1 MQNTI
6 HLRDDPQ
13 WYKDAIIYQLH
24 VKAFFD
30 SDNNGIGDFRGLVRK
45 LNYLEELGC
54 NAIWLLPFYPSP
66 LKDDGYDIADYCSVH
81 PNYGTVDDFRFF
93 LNAAHERGIRVI
105 TELVLNHTSDQHRWF
120 QEARRAPVGSSK
132 RDFYVWSQSTE
143 RYRDTRI
150 IFKDFE
156 SSNWTWDP
164 VAQAYFWHRFYSHQP
179 DLNFENPEVH
189 EALFQVLDFWFEMG
203 VDGMRLD
210 AVPYLFEQEH
220 TSCENLP
227 QTHQFLKKLRSHVD
241 RKHPNTMLLAEAN
254 QWPEDATPYFGQGD
268 ECHMAFHF
276 PIMPRLFMSLWMEDR
291 FPIIDILE
299 QTPDIPDSCQWAIFL
314 RNHDELTLEMVTDE
328 ERDYMYR
335 MYARDP
341 RARINL
347 GIRRRL
353 APLLNNNRRKI
364 ELMHF
369 LLFSL
374 PGTPIIYYGDEIG
387 MGDNYFLGDRNGV
400 RTPMQ
405 WSPDRNAGFS
415 KTNPQ
420 QLYLPV
426 IMDPEYHYEVINVE
440 NQDRNP
446 SSFLWWIRRVIG
458 MRKRFEAFGRG
469 ETTFLFPDNPK
480 VLAFTRTTRD
490 ETILVVINLSRFAQ
504 SVSLDLS
511 RYAGHVP
518 QELFSGNRFPRISTD
533 PYLFTLGIHDYFW
546 FQLLPQDTPASLP
559 ADKELPELEVNQTW
573 DEIFNNSCLDVLEQ
587 TILPEYLTRSHWSR
601 AVSKRLLQVSIRDRI
616 PMSTDSNHHWLVLI
630 HCWFAEG
637 PPEQHVLCL
646 SFQPE
651 DSQDDSRRPP
661 HAALA
666 RLKSRMSQGLLYDG
680 LYDPSV
686 QIGLL
691 NHLRARHKLMGT
703 RGTLRFTPS
712 EPLVS
717 LIREWDQPE
726 TSLVSEKKD
735 NMLIH
740 YPPKLCLKIYRTPD
754 EGPNPGQEILQHLS
768 QRAGL
773 DFVPEFAGDVT
784 YRPFGEEP
792 MTLGIFRSY
801 IQSQGEGDA
810 WALTLDA
817 LHQFFENIR
826 SRRQDLDPQ
835 TCLPRSIFRTQTETI
850 PDALAECIGVFFL
863 QLLQL
868 LGRKVAD
875 FHLALARA
883 TDSGDL
889 CPEPLTF
896 FYQRS
901 EYQSI
906 RTLIKRCIHGLRK
919 HYHAMPTESLFLV
932 DSLLEEEHGFLN
944 LAQQITQHRI
954 EAQKT
959 RIHGNLKLTNI
970 LFTGNSFAI
979 LNFEGDPTRP
989 LSQRR
994 LKRSPA
1000 LDVAAVLGS
1009 CHYAAHTALTRVSNL
1024 QAEDIEELLPW
1035 VNVWHKAVS
1044 GVFLN
1049 AYLDAVKGSSF
1060 LPGKRSQLRILLT
1073 HFLLEKG
1080 FHEIYHSLDSRQH
1093 RIAPLIRG
1101 LQAVQSWR

>member
-1 MQNTI
+1 MPTTI
-6 HLRDDPQ
+6 HLNADPQ

-30 SDNNGIGDFRGLVRK
+30 SDNNGIGDFRGLVKK

-66 LKDDGYDIADYCSVH
+66 LRDDGYDIADYGSVH

-93 LNAAHERGIRVI
+93 LNSAHERGIRVI

-120 QEARRAPVGSSK
+120 QEARRAPLGSSK
-132 RDFYVWSQSTE
+132 RNFYVWSQTTK
-143 RYRDTRI
+143 RYTDTRI

-156 SSNWTWDP
+156 TSNWTWDP
-164 VAQAYFWHRFYSHQP
+164 VAQAYYWHRFYSHQP
-179 DLNFENPEVH
+179 DLNFENPEVQA
-189 EALFQVLDFWFEMG
+189 ALFQVLDFWFDMG

-210 AVPYLFEQEH
+210 AVPYLFEREH
-220 TSCENLP
+220 TNCENLP
-227 QTHQFLKKLRSHVD
+227 ETHQFLKKLRSHVD
-241 RKHPNTMLLAEAN
+241 SKFPNTMLLAEAN

-276 PIMPRLFMSLWMEDR
+276 PIMPRLFMALWMEDR

-299 QTPDIPDSCQWAIFL
+299 QTPAIPETCQWAIFL

-335 MYARDP
+335 MYAKDP

-458 MRKRFEAFGRG
+458 MRKRFQAFGRG

-480 VLAFTRTTRD
+480 VLAFTRTTPE

-511 RYAGHVP
+511 DYHGCVP
-518 QELFSGNRFPRISTD
+518 QELFSGNRFPRISSA

-546 FQLLPQDTPASLP
+546 FQLIPQEGLTSLAP
-559 ADKELPELEVNQTW
+559 EKELPELELNQTW
-573 DEIFNNSCLDVLEQ
+573 DGIFSNSCQDFLEQ
-587 TILPEYLTRSHWSR
+587 TILPEYLKRSHWSR
-601 AVSKRLLQVSIRDRI
+601 AVSKRLLQVTIKDRI
-616 PMSTDSNHHWLVLI
+616 PMATDNNHHWLVLI
-630 HCWFAEG
+630 LCWFTEG
-637 PPEQHVLCL
+637 SPEHHFLCL

-651 DSQDDSRRPP
+651 EDQGSLRIPQ
-661 HAALA
+661 HAILA
-666 RLKSRMSQGLLYDG
+666 NLKIQEKHGILYDG
-680 LYDPSV
+680 LYSANV
-686 QIGLL
+686 QVGLL
-691 NHLRARHKLMGT
+691 KHLTSRQKLMGT
-703 RGTLRFTPS
+703 RGILRFTPS
-712 EPLVS
+712 EPLAS
-717 LIREWDQPE
+717 LIQEWDQ
-726 TSLVSEKKD
+726 SDSRLMSEKKD
-735 NMLIH
+735 NMLVH
-740 YPPKLCLKIYRTPD
+740 YPKELCLKIYRTPE

-773 DFVPEFAGDVT
+773 DFVPEFAGDMI
-784 YRPFGEEP
+784 YSAFGEEP

-817 LHQFFENIR
+817 LHHFFENIL
-826 SRRQDLDPQ
+826 SRKQELDQ
-835 TCLPRSIFRTQTETI
+835 KTCLPKSLFRVQAQTI
-850 PDALAECIGVFFL
+850 PDILTECIGAFFL
-863 QLLQL
+863 QLFQL
-868 LGRKVAD
+868 LGQKVAD
-875 FHLALARA
+875 FHLALAQA
-883 TDSGDL
+883 SDSVDL
-889 CPEPLTF
+889 CPEPFTF

-906 RTLIKRCIHGLRK
+906 RTLIKRSIHGLRK
-919 HYHAMPTESLFLV
+919 HYHTMPKNTLFLV
-932 DSLLEEEHGFLN
+932 ERLLQDEHAFLS
-944 LAQQITQHRI
+944 LAQRITQHRI

-970 LFTGNSFAI
+970 LFTGSSFAI
-979 LNFEGDPTRP
+979 LNFEGDATRP

-994 LKRSPA
+994 LKRSPV
-1000 LDVAAVLGS
+1000 LDLAAVLGS
-1009 CHYAAHTALTRVSNL
+1009 CHFAAHTALTKNTTL
-1024 QAEDIEELLPW
+1024 QYEEIKELQPW
-1035 VNVWHKAVS
+1035 VDIWHKAVS
-1044 GVFLN
+1044 GTFLN
-1049 AYLDAVKGSSF
+1049 SYLQAVKGCAF
-1060 LPGKRSQLRILLT
+1060 LPRKRSHLRILLT

-1080 FHEIYHSLDSRQH
+1080 FHEIYHSLDNRQH

-1101 LQAVQSWR
+1101 IQAVQNWR